1 MKLKAIFSVIF
12 SIGLGI
18 IVTVETTL
26 ALGLFCGFTIMIL
39 QAMHMMLDTVL
50 RKVENLESINKE
62 EIKKQK
68 NEEQMVKDELGKFL

>member
-26 ALGLFCGFTIMIL
+26 ALGLFCGFAIMIL
-39 QAMHMMLDTVL
+39 QAMHMMLDTISH
-50 RKVENLESINKE
+50 RIDDLESLNKE
-62 EIKKQK
+62 EIERQK
-68 NEEQMVKDELGKFL
+68 NEKYIIKNDLSKPM